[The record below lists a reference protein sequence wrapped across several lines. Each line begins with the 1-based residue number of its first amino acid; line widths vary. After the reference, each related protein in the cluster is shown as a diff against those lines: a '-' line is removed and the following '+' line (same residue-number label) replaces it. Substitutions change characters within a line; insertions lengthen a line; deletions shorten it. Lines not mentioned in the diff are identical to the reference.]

1 MIEALNIKIR
11 KTSEQKLNI
20 LTLNAEIGG
29 GGANQIALNLSNS
42 FQKKGHYTKIITR
55 ESNFSCDNVRL
66 INNDRYRNRTFRF
79 FKKLGQISLKKNY
92 SLLPKFFQ
100 LLSEVSEPRRLLR
113 NAMGREDFDFPGTKH
128 LSNIAGFEPD
138 LIHAHNL
145 HSDFFDLR
153 ELPYYSNKFPFFLT
167 LHDCWTFTGHCC
179 HFFDCE
185 RWKKNCGKCPHI
197 DIPINLERDGTR
209 GNLALKRKLY
219 SNSKIHIATPSKWL
233 ANHVTQ
239 SILSPAIKSITVIPN
254 GVDQNIFTPA
264 EKMEARKELNIPEKD
279 FVISFSCNSPSN
291 NPWKNY
297 ELVEKIVQILAKS
310 PKIKHITFLI
320 MGEGGEP
327 KSYNHIRLKKLG
339 WLQEKQKVALV
350 YQASDIYLH
359 PTNADTYPNVIL
371 EAMSCGTPV
380 FASNVG
386 GIPEQ
391 ITDQTDGRILPNQAE
406 TFASAIKEI
415 IVDDEKCNNFAKQ
428 SLSKARKLFNE
439 SDMISKYHDWFV
451 QGISDFSKN

>member
-1 MIEALNIKIR
+1 MKIR
-11 KTSEQKLNI
+11 KTNKHKLNI

-29 GGANQIALNLSNS
+29 GGANQIALNLNNS
-42 FQKKGHYTKIITR
+42 LQKKGHCTKIITR
-55 ESNFSCDNVRL
+55 ESNLSSDNIHL
-66 INNDRYRNRTFRF
+66 INNDLYRNRSFRF
-79 FKKLGQISLKKNY
+79 FKKLSQTSLKKNY
-92 SLLPKFFQ
+92 SLLPKLLQ

-113 NAMGREDFDFPGTKH
+113 NAMGREDFDFPGSKH
-128 LSNIAGFEPD
+128 LTKISGFEPN

-179 HFFDCE
+179 HFFACE

-197 DIPINLERDGTR
+197 DIPIKLERDGTK

-219 SNSKIHIATPSKWL
+219 SNSKIHIATPSNWL

-239 SILSPAIKSITVIPN
+239 SILAPAIKSITVIPN

-264 EKMEARKELNIPEKD
+264 EKIEARKELSIPETD
-279 FVISFSCNSPSN
+279 FVISFSCNSPSK

-297 ELVEKIVQILAKS
+297 CLLEKIIQILSKS
-310 PKIKHITFLI
+310 PKIKNITFLI
-320 MGEGGEP
+320 LGEKGEP
-327 KSYNHIRLKKLG
+327 MSYNHIRLKKLG
-339 WLQEKQKVALV
+339 WLQDREKVAVV
-350 YQASDIYLH
+350 YQASDLYLH

-380 FASNVG
+380 FASDIG
-386 GIPEQ
+386 GITEQ
-391 ITDQTDGRILPNQAE
+391 ISDQVDGRVLPNKAE

-415 IVDDEKCNNFAKQ
+415 IIDDQKRHNFAER
-428 SLSKARKLFNE
+428 SLCKARKLFSE
-439 SDMISKYHDWFV
+439 TDMIRKYHDWYLR
-451 QGISDFSKN
+451 GISEFSKN

>member
-1 MIEALNIKIR
+1 M
-11 KTSEQKLNI
+11 
-20 LTLNAEIGG
+20 
-29 GGANQIALNLSNS
+29 NLSNS
-42 FQKKGHYTKIITR
+42 FKNKGHDAKIITR
-55 ESNFSCDNVRL
+55 ESNFSCENVRL
-66 INNDRYRNRTFRF
+66 INNDKYRNRPFRL
-79 FKKLGQISLKKNY
+79 FKKLRQISLKKNY
-92 SLLPKFFQ
+92 SLLPNFFQ
-100 LLSEVSEPRRLLR
+100 LLSEVSEPRRLFR

-185 RWKKNCGKCPHI
+185 RWKKNCGKCPHL

-209 GNLALKRKLY
+209 GNLAFKRKLY

-233 ANHVTQ
+233 ANQVTQ
-239 SILSPAIKSITVIPN
+239 SILSRSIKSITVIPN

-279 FVISFSCNSPSN
+279 FVISFSCNSPSK

-297 ELVEKIVQILAKS
+297 GLVEKIVQILAKS
-310 PKIKHITFLI
+310 PKFKNITFLI
-320 MGEGGEP
+320 MGEDGEP

-339 WLQEKQKVALV
+339 WLQEKQKVAIV

-359 PTNADTYPNVIL
+359 PTKADTYPNVIL

-380 FASNVG
+380 IASNVG

-391 ITDQTDGRILPNQAE
+391 ITDQVEGRILPNQAE
-406 TFASAIKEI
+406 VFASAIEEI
-415 IVDDEKCNNFAKQ
+415 ILDDQKRDNFAKQ
-428 SLSKARKLFNE
+428 SLCKARKLFNE
-439 SDMISKYHDWFV
+439 SDMISKYHDLYM
-451 QGISDFSKN
+451 QGISDFSRN

>member
-1 MIEALNIKIR
+1 MNIKNR

-29 GGANQIALNLSNS
+29 GGANQIAWNLSNS
-42 FQKKGHYTKIITR
+42 FQKQGHVSKIITR
-55 ESNFSCDNVRL
+55 SSNFQSKSIHL
-66 INNDRYRNRTFRF
+66 IENNHYRNCF
-79 FKKLGQISLKKNY
+79 FKLFQKLSHHSLKKNY
-92 SLLPKFFQ
+92 SLLPNFFQ
-100 LLSEVSEPRRLLR
+100 LLSAVSEPRRSFR

-197 DIPINLERDGTR
+197 DIPIKLERDGTK

-219 SNSKIHIATPSKWL
+219 SNSKIHIATPSNWL

-239 SILSPAIKSITVIPN
+239 SILAPAIKSITVIPN

-264 EKMEARKELNIPEKD
+264 EKIEARKELSIPETD
-279 FVISFSCNSPSN
+279 FVISFSCNSPSK

-297 ELVEKIVQILAKS
+297 GLLEKIIQILSKS
-310 PKIKHITFLI
+310 PKIKNITFLI
-320 MGEGGEP
+320 LGEKGEP
-327 KSYNHIRLKKLG
+327 MSYNHIRLKKLG
-339 WLQEKQKVALV
+339 WLQDREKVAVV
-350 YQASDIYLH
+350 YQASDLYLH

-380 FASNVG
+380 FASDIG
-386 GIPEQ
+386 GITEQ
-391 ITDQTDGRILPNQAE
+391 ISDQVDGRVLPNKAE

-415 IVDDEKCNNFAKQ
+415 IIDDQKRHNFAER
-428 SLSKARKLFNE
+428 SLFKARKLFIE
-439 SDMISKYHDWFV
+439 TDMIRKYHDWYLR
-451 QGISDFSKN
+451 GISEFSKN

>member
-1 MIEALNIKIR
+1 LIEALNIKVG

-42 FQKKGHYTKIITR
+42 FQQKGHDTKIITR
-55 ESNFSCDNVRL
+55 ESNLSFDNIRL
-66 INNDRYRNRTFRF
+66 INNDRYRNRSFRF

-92 SLLPKFFQ
+92 ALLPKFFR
-100 LLSEVSEPRRLLR
+100 LLSRVSEPRRLLR
-113 NAMGREDFDFPGTKH
+113 NTMGREDFEFPGTKH
-128 LSNIAGFEPD
+128 LSKIAGFEPD

-153 ELPYYSNKFPFFLT
+153 ELPYYSNKFPFFLS

-185 RWKKNCGKCPHI
+185 RWKKNCGKCPHL

-209 GNLALKRKLY
+209 SNLALKRKLY

-239 SILSPAIKSITVIPN
+239 SILSPAIRSITVIPN

-264 EKMEARKELNIPEKD
+264 EKMKARKELNLPEKD
-279 FVISFSCNSPSN
+279 FVISFSCNSPSH

-297 ELVEKIVQILAKS
+297 KLVEKVVQILAKS

-339 WLQEKQKVALV
+339 WLQEKQKVAFV

-359 PTNADTYPNVIL
+359 PTNADSYPNVIL

-380 FASNVG
+380 VASDVG

-391 ITDQTDGRILPNQAE
+391 ITDQVDGRILPNRAE
-406 TFASAIKEI
+406 VFASAINEI
-415 IVDDEKCNNFAKQ
+415 ILNDEKCHNFAKQ
-428 SLSKARKLFNE
+428 SLSKARKLFSQ
-439 SDMISKYHDWFV
+439 SDMISKYHDWYLR
-451 QGISDFSKN
+451 GISDFSRN